1 MHKFLRAVGLSDIK
15 KEELEKI
22 CKDIEEKPDTIKVAE
37 DSEGNEFAEL
47 CHQFGDF
54 FGLTL
59 RGTYREDD
67 TFEMDYYY
75 PYFFGTML
83 STREQAEVEKH
94 AEKESYAGI
103 CDEVRIGVTLIFY
116 LQNVVDFLAVK
127 GSKKY
132 MNLEEGVILGAL
144 STEGK
149 ILLPIN
155 KTEKKNKQNQQN
167 TTDRNYLVAAARDGD
182 ENAIENLTLEDIDT
196 YSMLSRR
203 ITHEDVLSIV
213 DSYFMP
219 YGIESD
225 QYAIL
230 GEILDCRLEQ
240 NNLTGE
246 NVWVLDICCNECSI
260 CVETASKNGRVL
272 ARSSFARRI
281 LVEAMRYIAF
291 VTFCVL
297 WMLAMCSRIS
307 FMLAMYLSPHFLF
320 GKIALHKFLCQF
332 DDLRLLIVAELAG
345 LLDGAAQRALRLAKV
360 LQERGDK
367 RVKLLRHD
375 LLKNMVQP
383 RDEQDDLLILLVGV
397 ELLLPQHAHQ
407 ALTVG

>member
-155 KTEKKNKQNQQN
+155 KDEHKQKLTEQTMNE
-167 TTDRNYLVAAARDGD
+167 RNGLIAAARKGD
-182 ENAIENLTLEDIDT
+182 EDAIENLTLEDIDT
-196 YSMLSRR
+196 YSLLSRR
-203 ITHEDVLSIV
+203 VQHEDILSIV

-225 QYAIL
+225 QYSIL
-230 GEILDCRLEQ
+230 GEIMDCRLLQ
-240 NNLTGE
+240 NSYTEE
-246 NVWVLDICCNECSI
+246 NVYAIDIKCNDVEFPICINQKDLIGEPAVGRRFKGNIWLQGSI
-260 CVETASKNGRVL
+260 N
-272 ARSSFARRI
+272 
-281 LVEAMRYIAF
+281 Y
-291 VTFCVL
+291 
-297 WMLAMCSRIS
+297 
-307 FMLAMYLSPHFLF
+307 
-320 GKIALHKFLCQF
+320 
-332 DDLRLLIVAELAG
+332 
-345 LLDGAAQRALRLAKV
+345 
-360 LQERGDK
+360 
-367 RVKLLRHD
+367 
-375 LLKNMVQP
+375 
-383 RDEQDDLLILLVGV
+383 RD
-397 ELLLPQHAHQ
+397 
-407 ALTVG
+407 

>member
-1 MHKFLRAVGLSDIK
+1 MHKFLRAVGFSKIT
-15 KEELEKI
+15 KEELNDIFQKI
-22 CKDIEEKPDTIKVAE
+22 IERPMLQKVAE

-47 CHQFGDF
+47 SIEFGDF
-54 FGLTL
+54 FGLSL
-59 RGTYREDD
+59 RGTFNENDS
-67 TFEMDYYY
+67 FEMSYYY
-75 PYFFGTML
+75 PYFCGNKI
-83 STREQAEVEKH
+83 STTEQIDIEKH

-246 NVWVLDICCNECSI
+246 NVWVLDICCNEM
-260 CVETASKNGRVL
+260 N
-272 ARSSFARRI
+272 
-281 LVEAMRYIAF
+281 
-291 VTFCVL
+291 
-297 WMLAMCSRIS
+297 
-307 FMLAMYLSPHFLF
+307 F
-320 GKIALHKFLCQF
+320 GVCINQK
-332 DDLRLLIVAELAG
+332 D
-345 LLDGAAQRALRLAKV
+345 
-360 LQERGDK
+360 
-367 RVKLLRHD
+367 
-375 LLKNMVQP
+375 
-383 RDEQDDLLILLVGV
+383 LVG
-397 ELLLPQHAHQ
+397 EPQ
-407 ALTVG
+407 VGRRFKGIVWMQGSIKYRE

>member
-1 MHKFLRAVGLSDIK
+1 MKNKFFHTQDLCLRTNLRCAKNSARMEINMHKFLRAVGLSDIK

-132 MNLEEGVILGAL
+132 MNLEKGVILGAL
-144 STEGK
+144 LQKEKFCFQLIKLRKK
-149 ILLPIN
+149 I
-155 KTEKKNKQNQQN
+155 
-167 TTDRNYLVAAARDGD
+167 
-182 ENAIENLTLEDIDT
+182 
-196 YSMLSRR
+196 SR
-203 ITHEDVLSIV
+203 T
-213 DSYFMP
+213 
-219 YGIESD
+219 
-225 QYAIL
+225 
-230 GEILDCRLEQ
+230 
-240 NNLTGE
+240 
-246 NVWVLDICCNECSI
+246 
-260 CVETASKNGRVL
+260 
-272 ARSSFARRI
+272 
-281 LVEAMRYIAF
+281 
-291 VTFCVL
+291 
-297 WMLAMCSRIS
+297 SRI
-307 FMLAMYLSPHFLF
+307 
-320 GKIALHKFLCQF
+320 
-332 DDLRLLIVAELAG
+332 
-345 LLDGAAQRALRLAKV
+345 QRTAIIW
-360 LQERGDK
+360 LQ
-367 RVKLLRHD
+367 
-375 LLKNMVQP
+375 
-383 RDEQDDLLILLVGV
+383 
-397 ELLLPQHAHQ
+397 PQEM
-407 ALTVG
+407 GMKMRSRI

>member
-1 MHKFLRAVGLSDIK
+1 MEISMHKFLRAVGLSDIK

-22 CKDIEEKPDTIKVAE
+22 CKDIEAKPDTIKVAE

-47 CHQFGDF
+47 CYQFGDF

-127 GSKKY
+127 GSKRY

-155 KTEKKNKQNQQN
+155 KAEKKNKQNQQN

-213 DSYFMP
+213 DS
-219 YGIESD
+219 
-225 QYAIL
+225 
-230 GEILDCRLEQ
+230 
-240 NNLTGE
+240 
-246 NVWVLDICCNECSI
+246 
-260 CVETASKNGRVL
+260 
-272 ARSSFARRI
+272 
-281 LVEAMRYIAF
+281 
-291 VTFCVL
+291 
-297 WMLAMCSRIS
+297 
-307 FMLAMYLSPHFLF
+307 
-320 GKIALHKFLCQF
+320 
-332 DDLRLLIVAELAG
+332 
-345 LLDGAAQRALRLAKV
+345 
-360 LQERGDK
+360 
-367 RVKLLRHD
+367 
-375 LLKNMVQP
+375 
-383 RDEQDDLLILLVGV
+383 
-397 ELLLPQHAHQ
+397 
-407 ALTVG
+407 